1 LLGPDRAKRSAEL
14 RYWRRRKALEGT
26 LGQWHFEFFY
36 TDHFGLGGPFYSGKA
51 VLDIGCGPRGSLEW
65 ADMAATRVGLDP
77 LAESYRELG
86 IDGHAMTYVSAPA
99 EEMPFP
105 DDSFDV
111 VSSFNSLD
119 HVDNLDRAVREIK
132 RVLRPG
138 GLFLL
143 LTAVGLPPRDAEP
156 QSLSWRVVD
165 RFAPELDPVEV
176 RQLEWTQDGM
186 YDGILADVSYDHM
199 LTTPR
204 PGILSA
210 KLRKQTHS
218 PSLRS
223 GVRSGGS

>member
-1 LLGPDRAKRSAEL
+1 VLRAIRRRRLGPDRTKGSAEL

-26 LGQWHFEFFY
+26 LGQWHFEFFF
-36 TDHFGLGGPFYSGKA
+36 TEHFGLGRRFYSGKA

-86 IDGHAMTYVSAPA
+86 VDGHAMTYVSAPA

-105 DDSFDV
+105 DASFDV

-119 HVDNLDRAVREIK
+119 HVDDLDRAVLEIK

-143 LTAVGLPPRDAEP
+143 VSAVGLPPRLAEP
-156 QSLSWRVVD
+156 QSLSWAVVD

-176 RQLEWTQDGM
+176 RYFEWTQHGI
-186 YDGILADVSYDHM
+186 YDSVLADESYDH
-199 LTTPR
+199 TPATPR
-204 PGILSA
+204 PGVLSA
-210 KLRKQTHS
+210 KLRKQVT
-218 PSLRS
+218 PPLF
-223 GVRSGGS
+223 